1 MLQTRKRMKIFE
13 LVVGD
18 GTGIITAKWFNQPY
32 MKNVFKVGQK
42 VILNG
47 KVKMNN
53 YYGYGAE
60 MDNPE
65 YEIIDGMA
73 IPFCTQG
80 RIVPIYPETS
90 GLTSRQI
97 RVIMKTIL
105 DTHLP
110 QVNDYLPADII
121 EGNRLM
127 PLSSAMSEVHFP
139 VIEKDMGLLNSG
151 RSERCTGGL
160 PLMNFSFLNLVLH

>member
-1 MLQTRKRMKIFE
+1 MKIFE

-65 YEIIDGMA
+65 YEIIDEDGDPPSA
-73 IPFCTQG
+73 HRPYC
-80 RIVPIYPETS
+80 
-90 GLTSRQI
+90 
-97 RVIMKTIL
+97 
-105 DTHLP
+105 
-110 QVNDYLPADII
+110 ADI
-121 EGNRLM
+121 
-127 PLSSAMSEVHFP
+127 P
-139 VIEKDMGLLNSG
+139 
-151 RSERCTGGL
+151 
-160 PLMNFSFLNLVLH
+160 